1 MTKKLSNKK
10 GFTLAELLVVVA
22 IIAVLVAVS
31 IPIFSAQTKKA
42 NLATNQANA
51 RAAKAAAV
59 SEVLGGG
66 FTSAKPVYEYDITTG
81 TGAWVEKA
89 TYSDKVGD
97 TTANVDISSWTVDT
111 VVKSDIKL
119 GTKTFKKWDVVF
131 VTTGTGSAITTDGTV
146 SAFQVNSAQ

>member
-42 NLATNQANA
+42 NVATNQANA

-59 SEVLGGG
+59 TSYLGGE
-66 FTSAKPVYEYDITTG
+66 TKLTYTYDIATG
-81 TGAWVEKA
+81 T
-89 TYSDKVGD
+89 
-97 TTANVDISSWTVDT
+97 
-111 VVKSDIKL
+111 
-119 GTKTFKKWDVVF
+119 
-131 VTTGTGSAITTDGTV
+131 ITTDTPSVTGTATTDPSTWTTDGNDKTAMEKEVYTKWVITLNADATDATKVKDGSVKSYGYV
-146 SAFQVNSAQ
+146 SKTTK

>member
-1 MTKKLSNKK
+1 MTKKLNNKK

-59 SEVLGGG
+59 TQVLGGSTAKT
-66 FTSAKPVYEYDITTG
+66 FTYDIASGTIVADATTTDFG
-81 TGAWVEKA
+81 TLGEGKL
-89 TYSDKVGD
+89 
-97 TTANVDISSWTVDT
+97 DISAWNLTDESE
-111 VVKSDIKL
+111 L
-119 GTKTFKKWDVVF
+119 GTKAYKTWVVT
-131 VTTGTGSAITTDGTV
+131 VTNETTNTGSNGTV
-146 SAFQVNSAQ
+146 TQYQYGPTK

>member
-1 MTKKLSNKK
+1 MTKKLNNKK

-59 SEVLGGG
+59 TQVLG
-66 FTSAKPVYEYDITTG
+66 
-81 TGAWVEKA
+81 
-89 TYSDKVGD
+89 GD
-97 TTANVDISSWTVDT
+97 TTATYYYDTKAGTISATKPTVT
-111 VVKSDIKL
+111 
-119 GTKTFKKWDVVF
+119 
-131 VTTGTGSAITTDGTV
+131 TTGTAITTDPQEWTVGDTKNNTAQLETTVYTTWQITMETSGTDAKPTGKV
-146 SAFQVNSAQ
+146 TSYTPEK

>member
-1 MTKKLSNKK
+1 MTKKLNNKK

-59 SEVLGGG
+59 TSVLGG
-66 FTSAKPVYEYDITTG
+66 SADKKFEYTISTG
-81 TGAWVEKA
+81 TSTVTA
-89 TYSDKVGD
+89 TPVGTEIKTD
-97 TTANVDISSWTVDT
+97 PASWTVSDT
-111 VVKSDIKL
+111 DLAAKVYQ
-119 GTKTFKKWDVVF
+119 TWY
-131 VTTGTGSAITTDGTV
+131 VTVNDDGSVLSYNYNNAK
-146 SAFQVNSAQ
+146 

>member
-1 MTKKLSNKK
+1 MTKKLNNKK

-59 SEVLGGG
+59 TSILGTDTTSTTIFAYDIKTGTAST
-66 FTSAKPVYEYDITTG
+66 TSAAGTG
-81 TGAWVEKA
+81 TSTNTDPA
-89 TYSDKVGD
+89 
-97 TTANVDISSWTVDT
+97 SWTVSDAGLSAKVYGTWYVT
-111 VVKSDIKL
+111 VDKN
-119 GTKTFKKWDVVF
+119 
-131 VTTGTGSAITTDGTV
+131 GSV
-146 SAFQVNSAQ
+146 SAYTYAN

>member
-1 MTKKLSNKK
+1 MTKKLNNKK

-59 SEVLGGG
+59 TEVLGNGATG
-66 FTSAKPVYEYDITTG
+66 EQTFVYTIADGKSSSTSPAVGSSTTKDP
-81 TGAWVEKA
+81 AA
-89 TYSDKVGD
+89 
-97 TTANVDISSWTVDT
+97 WTVND
-111 VVKSDIKL
+111 D
-119 GTKTFKKWDVVF
+119 
-131 VTTGTGSAITTDGTV
+131 SALAAKVYQTWYVI
-146 SAFQVNSAQ
+146 VNSEGSVTSYYYDNAK

>member
-59 SEVLGGG
+59 TSVLGGSTDKS
-66 FTSAKPVYEYDITTG
+66 FAYDITAG
-81 TGAWVEKA
+81 TSSTTTTPTAGTAISADPANWSVADNPELAAGVYTTWYVTVKA
-89 TYSDKVGD
+89 DGS
-97 TTANVDISSWTVDT
+97 VDT
-111 VVKSDIKL
+111 YRYANM
-119 GTKTFKKWDVVF
+119 KK
-131 VTTGTGSAITTDGTV
+131 
-146 SAFQVNSAQ
+146 

>member
-42 NLATNQANA
+42 TVATNQANA

-59 SEVLGGG
+59 TAVLGNG
-66 FTSAKPVYEYDITTG
+66 TSAAGIYSYDIKTG
-81 TGAWVEKA
+81 TA
-89 TYSDKVGD
+89 TIVASVTDAKTFAGEPSDWKVGSPTD
-97 TTANVDISSWTVDT
+97 IDAQTYNTWYVTVTAT
-111 VVKSDIKL
+111 
-119 GTKTFKKWDVVF
+119 
-131 VTTGTGSAITTDGTV
+131 GTV
-146 SAFQVNSAQ
+146 STYQAK

>member
-1 MTKKLSNKK
+1 MTKKLNNKK

-59 SEVLGGG
+59 TEVLGNGATG
-66 FTSAKPVYEYDITTG
+66 EQTFVYTIADGKSSSTSPAVGSSTT
-81 TGAWVEKA
+81 TDPAA
-89 TYSDKVGD
+89 
-97 TTANVDISSWTVDT
+97 WTVNDSELAAKVYQTWYVT
-111 VVKSDIKL
+111 VGSDGSVKSYSYDNAK
-119 GTKTFKKWDVVF
+119 
-131 VTTGTGSAITTDGTV
+131 
-146 SAFQVNSAQ
+146 

>member
-59 SEVLGGG
+59 TSVLGGE
-66 FTSAKPVYEYDITTG
+66 TSTVFKYEIKAGTASTASTGDIKGSKTT
-81 TGAWVEKA
+81 TDPA
-89 TYSDKVGD
+89 
-97 TTANVDISSWTVDT
+97 SWTVSDADLSAT
-111 VVKSDIKL
+111 VYTTWYVTVNADGSVSTYNY
-119 GTKTFKKWDVVF
+119 TK
-131 VTTGTGSAITTDGTV
+131 
-146 SAFQVNSAQ
+146 

>member
-59 SEVLGGG
+59 TSVLGGE
-66 FTSAKPVYEYDITTG
+66 TSTVFKYDIKTG
-81 TGAWVEKA
+81 TAA
-89 TYSDKVGD
+89 TASTGTVGGSG
-97 TTANVDISSWTVDT
+97 TTNTDPATWTV
-111 VVKSDIKL
+111 S
-119 GTKTFKKWDVVF
+119 
-131 VTTGTGSAITTDGTV
+131 DGTL
-146 SAFQVNSAQ
+146 SATVYGTWYVTVDSTGKVTGYSFAK

>member
-1 MTKKLSNKK
+1 MTKKLNNKK

-59 SEVLGGG
+59 
-66 FTSAKPVYEYDITTG
+66 TSALSGETATVFTYDIKTG
-81 TGAWVEKA
+81 TAA
-89 TYSDKVGD
+89 TT
-97 TTANVDISSWTVDT
+97 TTAAAGSGTISTDPAEWTVSNDALSST
-111 VVKSDIKL
+111 VY
-119 GTKTFKKWDVVF
+119 GTWY
-131 VTTGTGSAITTDGTV
+131 VTVNKDGSVT
-146 SAFQVNSAQ
+146 SYNYSK

>member
-1 MTKKLSNKK
+1 MTKKLNNKK

-59 SEVLGGG
+59 TEVLGNGATG
-66 FTSAKPVYEYDITTG
+66 EQTFVYTIADGKSSSTSTTVVPTIT
-81 TGAWVEKA
+81 K
-89 TYSDKVGD
+89 DP
-97 TTANVDISSWTVDT
+97 TAWTVNDNSELAAKVYQTWYVT
-111 VVKSDIKL
+111 VGSD
-119 GTKTFKKWDVVF
+119 GS
-131 VTTGTGSAITTDGTV
+131 VTGYRYDNAK
-146 SAFQVNSAQ
+146 